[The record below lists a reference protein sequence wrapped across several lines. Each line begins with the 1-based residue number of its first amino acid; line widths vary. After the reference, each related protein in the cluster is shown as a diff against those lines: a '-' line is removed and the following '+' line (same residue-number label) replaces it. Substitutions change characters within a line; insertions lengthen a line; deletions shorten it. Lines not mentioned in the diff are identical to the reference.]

1 MAADP
6 KQVLRILD
14 YRGIDLRL
22 DGDRL
27 IARPR
32 SGQLPDD
39 MARFIRH
46 FKDLIVAELTP
57 DHGGMDLHRTRGP

>member
-6 KQVLRILD
+6 KQILRILD
-14 YRGIDLRL
+14 YRGIDVRL

-32 SGQLPDD
+32 HGSLPPD
-39 MARFIRH
+39 MTSFIRH
-46 FKDLIVAELTP
+46 FKPLIVRELQACEE
-57 DHGGMDLHRTRGP
+57 HLWYGNL